1 MRKLL
6 IGIHDKYCS
15 MRAVEY
21 LGKQYAG
28 AKDLEMTL
36 VHVLP
41 NLPAMFWDEGHI
53 LSDEE
58 KRDRKKVV
66 DTWIVRQKQA
76 VEPMLKA
83 AVNDLVR
90 SGFSPDRIGTKFI
103 SDSLDVADSL
113 LEEARE
119 GGYQTIVIGRCGIR
133 EGKHL
138 LMGSVTSKII
148 HKATAIAVTV
158 VE

>member
-21 LGKQYAG
+21 VGKQYAF
-28 AKDLEMTL
+28 AKDLEITL

-53 LSDEE
+53 LSDDE
-58 KRDRKKVV
+58 KRDRQKVV

-90 SGFSPDRIGTKFI
+90 CGFSPDRLGTKFI
-103 SDSLDVADSL
+103 SDSLDVADSI

-138 LMGSVTSKII
+138 LVGSVTSKII
-148 HKATAIAVTV
+148 HKATAMAVTI

>member
-1 MRKLL
+1 MGKLL

-21 LGKQYAG
+21 VGKQYAG
-28 AKDLEMTL
+28 TKDLDITL

-58 KRDRKKVV
+58 KRDRQKVV
-66 DTWIVRQKQA
+66 DTWVRRQKEA

-83 AVNDLVR
+83 AGNDLVR
-90 SGFSPDRIGTKFI
+90 SGFSADRVGMKFI

-119 GGYQTIVIGRCGIR
+119 GGYHTIVIGRCGLR

-138 LMGSVTSKII
+138 LVGSVTSKII
-148 HKATAIAVTV
+148 HKATGIAVTV